1 MAALIEGLPDAVAL
15 HCLARVPLNSHPAMR
30 AVNRAWRS
38 VLYSEEFFKLRD
50 ETGCSEEWLYVSARD
65 PDNVWQ
71 AFDPDSQCWYT
82 LPVLPSLVQHLSN
95 FGTAALGGKLY
106 VIGGGSDD
114 VDPVTGDRG
123 DIVATNEVWVYD
135 PIGQVW
141 HQRAPMRMARAQ
153 FACCVLDD
161 HIVVAGGFTSTRQF
175 VATAEIY
182 DPATNR
188 WEYIANL
195 CQAMSSPCSG
205 AVLEGKVYVIHK
217 EVPLTQVF
225 EASSNR
231 WVVVDCF
238 LSQGPMGVVNGD
250 LYVIFNG
257 IVSQE
262 HTSAALK
269 RTICSWPSWYRRVGF
284 GVAGLAGELYV
295 VGGVT
300 LPRRGDLN
308 LEPLNEVWICRV
320 DGERPF
326 WRQGLSMTVSKGTVV
341 GCAVLKL

>member
-1 MAALIEGLPDAVAL
+1 MEDLIEGLPDAVAL
-15 HCLARVPLNSHPAMR
+15 QCLARVPLSSHPHMR

-50 ETGCSEEWLYVSARD
+50 ETGSSEEWLYVSARD
-65 PDNVWQ
+65 PDKVWQ
-71 AFDPDSQCWYT
+71 AFNPSCERWFT
-82 LPVLPSLVQHLSN
+82 LPALPSSVNHLSN
-95 FGTAALGGKLY
+95 FGTAALRGKLY

-123 DIVATNEVWVYD
+123 GIVATNEVWVYD
-135 PIGQVW
+135 PVCRVW
-141 HQRAPMRMARAQ
+141 HQRAPMLMARAQ
-153 FACCVLDD
+153 FACCVLDNC
-161 HIVVAGGFTSTRQF
+161 IVVAGGFTTTRQF

-182 DPATNR
+182 NPTDNR
-188 WEYIANL
+188 WQPIADL
-195 CQAMSSPCSG
+195 CQTMSSPCSG
-205 AVLEGKVYVIHK
+205 AVLDGKVHVIHK

-225 EASSNR
+225 EALENR
-231 WVVVDCF
+231 WVVVDCV
-238 LSQGPMGVVNGD
+238 LLQGPMGVVNGD

-257 IVSQE
+257 IVRRE

-269 RTICSWPSWYRRVGF
+269 RTICSWPSWSRRVGF

-300 LPRRGDLN
+300 LPRHGDLN

-320 DGERPF
+320 EGERPF
-326 WRQGLSMTVSKGTVV
+326 WRKGVNMTVSKGTVI
-341 GCAVLKL
+341 GCLVLRL

>member
-1 MAALIEGLPDAVAL
+1 MVRFPPDRSCLVGNGLFVYVDRFVKVCGLKTADAVAL
-15 HCLARVPLNSHPAMR
+15 QCLARVPLSSHPSMR

-38 VLYSEEFFKLRD
+38 HLYSEEFFKLRD

-65 PDNVWQ
+65 PDKVWQ
-71 AFDPDSQCWYT
+71 AFDPSCDRWFT
-82 LPVLPSLVQHLSN
+82 LPNLPSSVKHLSN
-95 FGTAALGGKLY
+95 FGTAALGGKIY

-123 DIVATNEVWVYD
+123 DIVATNDVWVYD
-135 PIGQVW
+135 PIHRVW
-141 HQRAPMRMARAQ
+141 KKQAPMLMARAQ

-161 HIVVAGGFTSTRQF
+161 CIVVAGGFTSTRQF
-175 VATAEIY
+175 IGTAEIY
-182 DPATNR
+182 NPAADSWTS
-188 WEYIANL
+188 IADL
-195 CQAMSSPCSG
+195 CQTMKSPCSG
-205 AVLEGKVYVIHK
+205 AVLEG
-217 EVPLTQVF
+217 
-225 EASSNR
+225 
-231 WVVVDCF
+231 
-238 LSQGPMGVVNGD
+238 PMGMVNGD

-257 IVSQE
+257 IVSRE
-262 HTSAALK
+262 HTVAALK

-300 LPRRGDLN
+300 LPRQGDLN

-326 WRQGLSMTVSKGTVV
+326 WRPGVAMTVSRGTVV
-341 GCAVLKL
+341 GCVVLKL